1 MSVFVFLLVAMLL
14 YVAWLPTIKWG
25 HSRIS
30 CSRSFSKSVVF
41 EGESGEMV
49 EIVRN
54 DSPFALP
61 WLRLESRMS
70 PYLRFGSQENLDV
83 SGDMYYSSLF
93 APMPYQ
99 QIRRTHKVK
108 FLRRGVYYLG
118 SASLTAGD
126 FLDVLRLNRQHTSD
140 ASVMVYPSI
149 LDADQIPPDVSQRL
163 GEIANRRMLL
173 QDPFLVRGIRPYVP
187 GDPVRDIHWPA
198 TARTQQAQ
206 LRIRD
211 YTTSSKLLVVLNG
224 QCEEGQWKE
233 VHPEHMDDA
242 YEQAVRL
249 AATICLNALRRG
261 VPAGFASN
269 MSLSGDTGATLL
281 MPSDSNAQ
289 EDALLAAFARLD
301 IAVFRQRIPELLRTL
316 EDQSGLDIMVLSF
329 YESETITQS
338 IERLR
343 QCGNQVSLHLLEGGM
358 IG

>member
-1 MSVFVFLLVAMLL
+1 MSIFIYLLVAMLL

-25 HSRIS
+25 HDRIS
-30 CSRSFSKSVVF
+30 CSRSFNKSVVF
-41 EGESGEMV
+41 EGETGEMV

-70 PYLRFGSQENLDV
+70 PYLQFGTQENLDV

-126 FLDVLRLNRQHTSD
+126 FLDALRLNRQHNSE

-149 LDADQIPPDVSQRL
+149 LDADQIPPDISQRL

-198 TARTQQAQ
+198 TARMQQVQ

-224 QCEEGQWKE
+224 QYEDVQWKE
-233 VHPEHMDDA
+233 FHPEHMDEA

-249 AATICLNALRRG
+249 AATVCLNALHRG

-269 MSLSGDTGATLL
+269 MTLERDTGSTLL
-281 MPSDSNAQ
+281 LPADGNAQ

-301 IAVFRQRIPELLRTL
+301 VSVFRQRIPELLRTL
-316 EDQSGLDIMVLSF
+316 ENQSGLDIMVLSF
-329 YESETITQS
+329 YKSDSITQS
-338 IERLR
+338 MERLR
-343 QCGNQVSLHLLEGGM
+343 QCGNQVSFHLLEGGP

>member
-14 YVAWLPTIKWG
+14 YMAWLPTIKWG

-99 QIRRTHKVK
+99 QIRRIHKVK

-126 FLDVLRLNRQHTSD
+126 FLDVLRLNRQHTSN

-173 QDPFLVRGIRPYVP
+173 LDPFLVRGIRPYVP

-211 YTTSSKLLVVLNG
+211 YTTSTKLLVVLNG
-224 QCEEGQWKE
+224 QFQDVQWKQQNS
-233 VHPEHMDDA
+233 EHTADVF
-242 YEQAVRL
+242 EQAVSL
-249 AATICLNALRRG
+249 AASLCIRG
-261 VPAGFASN
+261 LQMGIPTGFASN
-269 MSLSGDTGATLL
+269 LAIEGTRKPVTILPKDGIY
-281 MPSDSNAQ
+281 Q
-289 EDALLAAFARLD
+289 EDTLLAAFAQLD
-301 IAVFRQRIPELLRTL
+301 TGAFWQNTSLFLNEL
-316 EDQSGLDIMVLSF
+316 EEYSGLDIMVLSF
-329 YESETITQS
+329 YDSDALKQS
-338 IERLR
+338 VEKLR
-343 QCGNQVSLHLLEGGM
+343 QSGNQVSFHLLEGGNL
-358 IG
+358 

>member
-1 MSVFVFLLVAMLL
+1 MSVLIYLLVAVLL
-14 YVAWLPTIKWG
+14 YLAWLPTVRLG
-25 HSRIS
+25 HKRIS

-41 EGESGEMV
+41 EGEDGEMV
-49 EIVRN
+49 ETVRN
-54 DSPFALP
+54 DSPFAIP

-70 PYLRFGSQENLDV
+70 PYLRFGAQENLDV

-126 FLDVLRLNRQHTSD
+126 FLDVLRLNRQHNSD
-140 ASVMVYPSI
+140 ASIMVYPSI
-149 LDADQIPPDVSQRL
+149 LDADQIPPDISQRL

-198 TARTQQAQ
+198 TARMQQTQ

-224 QCEEGQWKE
+224 QYEDAQWKE
-233 VHPEHMDDA
+233 FHPDRMEEA

-249 AATICLNALRRG
+249 AATVCVNALRRG

-269 MSLSGDTGATLL
+269 LALDGSDTSTLL
-281 MPSDSNAQ
+281 LPENGITQ
-289 EDALLAAFARLD
+289 EDTLLAAFARLD
-301 IAVFRQRIPELLRTL
+301 VSAFKQRLPVFLQTL
-316 EDQSGLDIMVLSF
+316 EGHSGLDIMVLSF
-329 YESETITQS
+329 YRSESIDGS
-338 IERLR
+338 MERLR
-343 QCGNQVSLHLLEGGM
+343 QCGNLVSFHMLEGGPL
-358 IG
+358 G